1 MKSGK
6 IAKTKYSTKISM
18 LKLTSTENNTIF
30 LKQLYETRIDM
41 TCKNCS
47 NLIGWKCEQS
57 FKETLKVLLYNKTL
71 RKSSKT
77 FGPCGKDK

>member
-47 NLIGWKCEQS
+47 NLIG
-57 FKETLKVLLYNKTL
+57 
-71 RKSSKT
+71 
-77 FGPCGKDK
+77 